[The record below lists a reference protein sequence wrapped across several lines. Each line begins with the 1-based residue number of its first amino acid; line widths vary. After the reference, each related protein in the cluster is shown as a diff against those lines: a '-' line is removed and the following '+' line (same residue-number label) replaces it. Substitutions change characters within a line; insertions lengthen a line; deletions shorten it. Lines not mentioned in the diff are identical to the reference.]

1 MQPISI
7 NKIKIAQYKELLIEQ
22 RFLGLKNILFLAK
35 TFDHDCNIYL
45 RIYLN

>member
-22 RFLGLKNILFLAK
+22 RFLGLKKYIIFSK
-35 TFDHDCNIYL
+35 DF
-45 RIYLN
+45 